1 METEE
6 AKLRVGKAVAFF
18 NQAGLSR
25 LLNLLREK
33 YLQMGYVGG
42 QVILEASTPGERRN
56 IASFL
61 GKLPYPEALV
71 KIKLTDVEK
80 ALKYS
85 FNCTLPDVLT
95 AFFPGQPL
103 VTRSERRLAHSQ
115 HQAHYRAALA
125 SIVAELPE
133 GSRGCSWLMHGPH
146 GLEWLFSRYKNAP
159 SEEQEQ
165 QLTLVRHIVQVLD
178 RLPSPGQPERLAL
191 FAQRT
196 SGDPH
201 ALDPDRATGRLF
213 LLALSDLKSGSEHT
227 VLPLQNRT
235 QTLSLYNDMGL
246 LVDTISSNVAVF
258 NLADAIHADGSP
270 DALLQVAGKRVL
282 LLPLRQVLEWQR
294 VIPAGKDIYV
304 FENPQVFEEVI
315 AALDRDTR
323 LPTLICTS
331 GWPSVAA
338 LTLLDRVLAHSP
350 DNRIFYSGDFDLKGL
365 QIAAFLLARYP
376 RHCLPW
382 RFDADT
388 YLFALQP
395 DGVLARANELEILS
409 TLPDVFAPLVTA
421 MQEKKMWVYQESI
434 AHLLVRD
441 IKMNAMQETGT
452 GYAGYLF

>member
-1 METEE
+1 MRDVENEE
-6 AKLRVGKAVAFF
+6 ANLLIGKAVAFF
-18 NQAGLSR
+18 KQAGLSR

-61 GKLPYPEALV
+61 GKPPYPDASV

-85 FNCTLPDVLT
+85 FNCALPDVLT
-95 AFFPGQPL
+95 AFFPDQPL

-115 HQAHYRAALA
+115 HQAHYHAALA

-133 GSRGCSWLMHGPH
+133 ESRSCSWLMYGSH

-165 QLTLVRHIVQVLD
+165 QLTLVRHIV
-178 RLPSPGQPERLAL
+178 
-191 FAQRT
+191 
-196 SGDPH
+196 
-201 ALDPDRATGRLF
+201 
-213 LLALSDLKSGSEHT
+213 K

-235 QTLSLYNDMGL
+235 QTLRLYNDMGL

-258 NLADAIHADGSP
+258 NLADAIYVDGSP
-270 DALLQVAGKRVL
+270 DPLLQAAGKRVL
-282 LLPLRQVLEWQR
+282 LLPLRQVLDWQR
-294 VIPAGKDIYV
+294 VVAAGRDIYV

-315 AALDRDTR
+315 AAQEMDTC
-323 LPTLICTS
+323 LHTLICTS
-331 GWPSVAA
+331 GWPSAAA
-338 LTLLDRVLAHSP
+338 LTLLDRLLAESP
-350 DNRIFYSGDFDLKGL
+350 DNRFFYSGDFDLKGL

-376 RHCLPW
+376 GHCLPW
-382 RFDADT
+382 RFDVDT
-388 YLFALQP
+388 YLLALQS

-409 TLPDVFAPLVTA
+409 TLPDVFTPLVTA
-421 MQEKKMWVYQESI
+421 MQEKKVWVYQEGI
-434 AHLLVRD
+434 TQFLVKD
-441 IKMNAMQETGT
+441 IKKNVMQETSAIQA
-452 GYAGYLF
+452 YKR